1 MKQAT
6 QIHRGRR
13 PIAGANGRLRVKT
26 GKSQIE
32 NNNTASPSKADVSI
46 AAASQITQTSPYQP
60 R

>member
-1 MKQAT
+1 MFEPKAT
-6 QIHRGRR
+6 APH
-13 PIAGANGRLRVKT
+13 LDSTKT

-46 AAASQITQTSPYQP
+46 AAASQIAQASPHQP